1 MSVKLLL
8 GKSNVAIH
16 QRKILKKQMLEEMLE
31 LRYTSNV
38 FYAESTDEPNP
49 NTNSSDF
56 NRLES
61 LTKTFCFHAI
71 FEM

>member
-16 QRKILKKQMLEEMLE
+16 QEMLE